1 MKWLKSIFS
10 NEGDASSKRVAS
22 ILALVVCINLSYI
35 GTFTEYKTPEYMF
48 DGLLILAGGGLGL
61 TVIESIFDKKK
72 SHYYQETQQEITNL
86 GISNIT
92 LNYDF

>member
-1 MKWLKSIFS
+1 MKWLKSVFS
-10 NEGDASSKRVAS
+10 NETDASSKRVAS

-61 TVIESIFDKKK
+61 TVIESIFANKKK
-72 SHYYQETQQEITNL
+72 GNDE
-86 GISNIT
+86 GSN
-92 LNYDF
+92 

>member
-1 MKWLKSIFS
+1 MKWLRSVFS

-22 ILALVVCINLSYI
+22 ILALLVCINLSYI
-35 GTFTEYKTPEYMF
+35 GTFTDYKCPEYMF

-72 SHYYQETQQEITNL
+72 SNESANQEPN
-86 GISNIT
+86 
-92 LNYDF
+92 

>member
-1 MKWLKSIFS
+1 MKWLRSVFS

-22 ILALVVCINLSYI
+22 ILALLVCINLSYI

-72 SHYYQETQQEITNL
+72 SNESTNE
-86 GISNIT
+86 GTN
-92 LNYDF
+92 

>member
-10 NEGDASSKRVAS
+10 NESDASSKRVAS

-35 GTFTEYKTPEYMF
+35 GTFTEYKTPEFMF

-72 SHYYQETQQEITNL
+72 TNDK
-86 GISNIT
+86 SNERT
-92 LNYDF
+92 N

>member
-1 MKWLKSIFS
+1 MKWLKSVFS
-10 NEGDASSKRVAS
+10 SETDASSKRVAS

-61 TVIESIFDKKK
+61 TVIESIFANKKK
-72 SHYYQETQQEITNL
+72 GNDE
-86 GISNIT
+86 GSN
-92 LNYDF
+92 